1 MYTKHI
7 DDMLEVPTTQ
17 VALGDGEVA
26 VEKDS
31 GDAV

>member
-17 VALGDGEVA
+17 VALGGEEIG

-31 GDAV
+31 V